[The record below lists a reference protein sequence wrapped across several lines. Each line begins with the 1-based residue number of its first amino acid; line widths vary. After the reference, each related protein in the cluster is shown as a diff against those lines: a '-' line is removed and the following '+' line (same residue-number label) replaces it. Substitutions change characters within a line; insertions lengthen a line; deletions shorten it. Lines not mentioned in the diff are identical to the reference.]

1 MKILT
6 AEQVRAWDK
15 YTVANEP
22 ISSFDLMER
31 AALAFTYWFTNI
43 YDSEKNIFVFCGTG
57 NNGGDGLAIA
67 RLLHQRFFNVQVFIC
82 KISKNE
88 TPDFKKNLEILPHR
102 AEILRGYMNEGDAF
116 PPIEKDAIIIDA
128 ILGSG
133 LTRPVQSYWTDFF
146 QYLNTH
152 ENEIVAVDIPSGLFS
167 DCHTPKGTIDNEG
180 KVQPERINCIQA
192 DRVFSF
198 EIPKL
203 AFLMPENQQVIKHF
217 DFKSIRLKSE
227 FLEQIE
233 PHNLYITE
241 DMASNLLKK
250 RHKFSHKGTYGHALL
265 VCGSLGMAGAA
276 ILSARACLRSGVGLL
291 TIHTPQCNRLILQTA
306 VPEAMCIEDAI
317 NDVVTHIED
326 CLSCNTIGIGC
337 GLGKDKR
344 TVKALRDLLKNYT
357 NPMVIDADALN
368 IISENKDLLKCLPA
382 NSILTPHPKEFER
395 LFGISNNDFDRL
407 ELLREQAKSLNINI
421 LLKGA
426 HTIVANTEG
435 VCFFNSTGNAGM
447 ATAGSGDVLTG
458 IITALLAQGYE
469 PISAA
474 VLGIYLHGLAGDL
487 AADRVGQE
495 ALIASDIIE
504 NLGAAFKKIQNKMP

>member
-1 MKILT
+1 MKILS

-15 YTVANEP
+15 YTIDNEP

-31 AALAFTYWFTNI
+31 AALAFIYWFTSL
-43 YDSEKNIFVFCGTG
+43 YSSEKNVFVFCGTG

-67 RLLHQRFFNVQVFIC
+67 RLLHQRFFNVQIFIC

-88 TPDFKKNLEILPHR
+88 TEDFKKNLEILPHR
-102 AEILRGYMNEGDAF
+102 AEILRGYINEGDTF
-116 PPIEKDAIIIDA
+116 PLIPKDTIIIDA
-128 ILGSG
+128 MLGSG
-133 LTRPVQSYWTDFF
+133 LTRPVEGYWANFF
-146 QYLNTH
+146 QYLNSS

-167 DCHTPKGTIDNEG
+167 DCHTDGIAIKA
-180 KVQPERINCIQA
+180 QH
-192 DRVFSF
+192 VFSF
-198 EIPKL
+198 ENPKL
-203 AFLMPENQQVIKHF
+203 AFLMPENQQVIHLF
-217 DFKSIRLKSE
+217 YFKSIGLKPE
-227 FLEQIE
+227 FLEEIE
-233 PHNLYITE
+233 FYNLFITE
-241 DMASNLLKK
+241 EMASNLLKK
-250 RHKFSHKGTYGHALL
+250 RHKFSHKGTHGHALL

-306 VPEAMCIEDAI
+306 VPEAMCREDAI

-344 TVKALRDLLKNYT
+344 TVKALKDLLKNYT

-368 IISENKDLLKCLPA
+368 IISDNKELLLCLPE

-395 LFGISNNDFDRL
+395 LFGASTNDFERL
-407 ELLREQAKSLNINI
+407 ELLRERAKSLKINI
-421 LLKGA
+421 ILKGA

-458 IITALLAQGYE
+458 IIAGLLAQGYE
-469 PISAA
+469 PSVAA
-474 VLGIYLHGLAGDL
+474 ILSVYVHGLAGDL
-487 AADRVGQE
+487 AAEKVGQE
-495 ALIASDIIE
+495 ALIASDIIK
-504 NLGAAFKKIQNKMP
+504 NLGSAFKKLQKKTP

>member
-1 MKILT
+1 MKILS
-6 AEQVRAWDK
+6 AEQIRAWDK
-15 YTVANEP
+15 YTIDNEP

-31 AALAFTYWFTNI
+31 AALAFTYWFTSL
-43 YDSEKNIFVFCGTG
+43 YDSEKNVYIFCGTG

-88 TPDFKKNLEILPHR
+88 TEDFKKNLESIPRR
-102 AEILRGYMNEGDAF
+102 AEMLNAKNPLEKGHIYEGDNF
-116 PPIEKDAIIIDA
+116 PQIPKDTIIIDA

-133 LTRPVQSYWTDFF
+133 LTRPVEGYWADFF
-146 QYLNTH
+146 ECLNAS
-152 ENEIVAVDIPSGLFS
+152 ENEIVAVDMPSGLFS
-167 DCHTPKGTIDNEG
+167 DRHTEG
-180 KVQPERINCIQA
+180 VVIKANH
-192 DRVFSF
+192 VFSF
-198 EIPKL
+198 ETPKL
-203 AFLMPENQQVIKHF
+203 AFLMPENQQVIQSF
-217 DFKSIRLKSE
+217 NFKSIGLKPE
-227 FLEQIE
+227 FLEEIE
-233 PHNLYITE
+233 FYNLFITE
-241 DMASNLLKK
+241 DMAFNILKK
-250 RHKFSHKGTYGHALL
+250 RNKFSHKGTYGHALL

-291 TIHTPQCNRLILQTA
+291 TIHTPQCNRQILQTA
-306 VPEAMCIEDAI
+306 VPEAMCREDAI

-344 TVKALRDLLKNYT
+344 TLKACKDLLKNFT
-357 NPMVIDADALN
+357 KPMVIDADALN

-395 LFGISNNDFDRL
+395 LFGTTNNDFERL

-458 IITALLAQGYE
+458 IITGFLAQGYE
-469 PISAA
+469 PSSAA
-474 VLGIYLHGLAGDL
+474 ILGIYLHGLAGDL
-487 AADRVGQE
+487 AAERVGQE
-495 ALIASDIIE
+495 ALIASDIID
-504 NLGAAFKKIQNKMP
+504 NLGAAFKKIQKKTP

>member
-1 MKILT
+1 MKILST
-6 AEQVRAWDK
+6 EQVRAWDK
-15 YTVANEP
+15 YTIDNEP

-31 AALAFTYWFTNI
+31 AALAFTYWFTSI
-43 YDSEKNIFVFCGTG
+43 YDSEKNVFVFCGTG

-88 TPDFKKNLEILPHR
+88 TEDFKQNLEILPHR
-102 AEILRGYMNEGDAF
+102 AEILREYIIQGDTF
-116 PPIEKDAIIIDA
+116 PPIPKDTIIIDA
-128 ILGSG
+128 MLGSG
-133 LTRPVQSYWTDFF
+133 LTRPVEGYWADFF
-146 QYLNTH
+146 QYLNNL
-152 ENEIVAVDIPSGLFS
+152 ESEIVAVDIPSGLFS
-167 DCHTPKGTIDNEG
+167 DQHTEG
-180 KVQPERINCIQA
+180 ICIHA
-192 DRVFSF
+192 HHVFSF
-198 EIPKL
+198 ETPKL
-203 AFLMPENQQVIKHF
+203 AFLMPENQQVIQSF
-217 DFKSIRLKSE
+217 YFKSIGLKPEYLEEIE
-227 FLEQIE
+227 F
-233 PHNLYITE
+233 HNLFVTE
-241 DMASNLLKK
+241 DMAFNLLKK
-250 RHKFSHKGTYGHALL
+250 RHKFSHKGTHGHALL

-291 TIHTPQCNRLILQTA
+291 TIHSPQCNRLILQTA
-306 VPEAMCIEDAI
+306 VPEAMCREDAI
-317 NDVVTHIED
+317 NDVVTHVED

-344 TVKALRDLLKNYT
+344 TVRAFKDLLKNYT

-395 LFGISNNDFDRL
+395 LFGITNNDFDRL
-407 ELLREQAKSLNINI
+407 ELLRERAKSLNINI

-458 IITALLAQGYE
+458 IITGLLAQGYE
-469 PISAA
+469 PSAA
-474 VLGIYLHGLAGDL
+474 AILGVYLHGLAGDL
-487 AADRVGQE
+487 AAERVGQE

-504 NLGAAFKKIQNKMP
+504 NLGDAIKKLQKKTP

>member
-1 MKILT
+1 MSNLQSITLNTHYSMKILS

-15 YTVANEP
+15 YTIDNEP

-31 AALAFTYWFTNI
+31 AALAFTYWFTSI
-43 YDSEKNIFVFCGTG
+43 YDSEKNVFVFCGTG

-88 TPDFKKNLEILPHR
+88 TEDFKKNLEILPLG
-102 AEILRGYMNEGDAF
+102 AEILRGYIHEGDNF
-116 PPIEKDAIIIDA
+116 PSIPKDTIIIDA
-128 ILGSG
+128 MLGSG
-133 LTRPVQSYWTDFF
+133 LTRPIEGYWSDFF
-146 QYLNTH
+146 QYLNSLD
-152 ENEIVAVDIPSGLFS
+152 NQIVSVDIPSGLFS
-167 DCHTPKGTIDNEG
+167 DRHTKGGTIEA
-180 KVQPERINCIQA
+180 EH
-192 DRVFSF
+192 VFSF
-198 EIPKL
+198 ETPKL
-203 AFLMPENQQVIKHF
+203 AFLMPENQQVIKSF
-217 DFKSIRLKSE
+217 DFKSISLKPKYLEEIE
-227 FLEQIE
+227 FY
-233 PHNLYITE
+233 NLFITE
-241 DMASNLLKK
+241 EMAFNLLKK
-250 RHKFSHKGTYGHALL
+250 RNKYGHKGTYGHALL

-306 VPEAMCIEDAI
+306 VSEAMCREDAI

-326 CLSCNTIGIGC
+326 CLSCATIGIGC

-344 TVKALRDLLKNYT
+344 TVKALKDLLKNYT
-357 NPMVIDADALN
+357 KPMVIDADALN

-395 LFGISNNDFDRL
+395 LFGSTNNDFERL
-407 ELLREQAKSLNINI
+407 ILLRESAKSLNINI

-426 HTIVANTEG
+426 HTIVANIEG

-469 PISAA
+469 PSSAA
-474 VLGIYLHGLAGDL
+474 VLGVYLHGLAGDL
-487 AADRVGQE
+487 AAERVGQE

-504 NLGAAFKKIQNKMP
+504 NLGAAFKKLQKKTP

>member
-1 MKILT
+1 MKILSS
-6 AEQVRAWDK
+6 EQVRAWDK
-15 YTVANEP
+15 YTIDNEP
-22 ISSFDLMER
+22 ISSIDLIER

-43 YDSEKNIFVFCGTG
+43 YDSDKNILVFCGTG

-88 TPDFKKNLEILPHR
+88 TENFKKNLEILPHR
-102 AEILRGYMNEGDAF
+102 AEILRGYMNGGDAF
-116 PPIEKDAIIIDA
+116 PSIPKDAIIIDA
-128 ILGSG
+128 MLGSG
-133 LTRPVQSYWTDFF
+133 LSRPVEGYWADFF
-146 QYLNTH
+146 QYLNAL

-167 DCHTPKGTIDNEG
+167 DRHTEGSTIEA
-180 KVQPERINCIQA
+180 QH
-192 DRVFSF
+192 VFSF
-198 EIPKL
+198 ETPKL
-203 AFLMPENQQVIKHF
+203 AFLMPENQQVIQSF
-217 DFKSIRLKSE
+217 NFKSIGLKPE
-227 FLEQIE
+227 FLEKIE
-233 PHNLYITE
+233 FYNFYITE
-241 DMASNLLKK
+241 DMAFNLLKK
-250 RHKFSHKGTYGHALL
+250 RHKFSHKGTHGHALL

-306 VPEAMCIEDAI
+306 VPEAMCREDAI

-344 TVKALRDLLKNYT
+344 TVKALKDLLKNYT

-395 LFGISNNDFDRL
+395 LFGTTNNDFDKL

-469 PISAA
+469 PSSAA
-474 VLGIYLHGLAGDL
+474 ILSVYVHGLAGDL
-487 AADRVGQE
+487 AAERVGQE

-504 NLGAAFKKIQNKMP
+504 NLGATFKKLQKKTP

>member
-1 MKILT
+1 MKILS

-15 YTVANEP
+15 YTIDNEP

-43 YDSEKNIFVFCGTG
+43 YDSEKNVFVFCGTG

-88 TPDFKKNLEILPHR
+88 TEDFKKNLEMLPHR
-102 AEILRGYMNEGDAF
+102 AEILRGYINEGEAF
-116 PPIEKDAIIIDA
+116 PPIPKDAIIIDA
-128 ILGSG
+128 MLGSG
-133 LTRPVQSYWTDFF
+133 LTRPIEGYWADFF
-146 QYLNTH
+146 QYLNTS
-152 ENEIVAVDIPSGLFS
+152 ENEIVAVDIPSGLFA
-167 DCHTPKGTIDNEG
+167 DRHTPQGVIVTASGARQAGVTIE
-180 KVQPERINCIQA
+180 A
-192 DRVFSF
+192 HRVLSF
-198 EIPKL
+198 ETPKL
-203 AFLMPENQQVIKHF
+203 AFLMPENQQVIQSF
-217 DFKSIRLKSE
+217 DFKSIGLKPEYLEEIE
-227 FLEQIE
+227 FY
-233 PHNLYITE
+233 NLFITE
-241 DMASNLLKK
+241 DMAFNLLKK
-250 RHKFSHKGTYGHALL
+250 RHRFAHKGTCGHALL

-306 VPEAMCIEDAI
+306 IPEAMCREDAI

-344 TVKALRDLLKNYT
+344 TVKALKDLLKNYT

-395 LFGISNNDFDRL
+395 LFGSTNNDFERL
-407 ELLREQAKSLNINI
+407 ELLRESAKSLNINI

-426 HTIVANTEG
+426 HTIMANTEG

-458 IITALLAQGYE
+458 IITGFLAQGYE
-469 PISAA
+469 PSSAA
-474 VLGIYLHGLAGDL
+474 ILGIYVHGLAGDL
-487 AADRVGQE
+487 AAERVGQE

-504 NLGAAFKKIQNKMP
+504 NLGAAFKKIQKKTP